1 MVQTWHP
8 TMKCRRSTVS
18 ASAPAGSASRNVGTI
33 VAACT
38 RLTLSASGESE
49 VISQPAPVFCIQ
61 VPSAV
66 TTLAHQSMR
75 KTRWR
80 SGTRAAGLNMAA
92 MLARPPG
99 LGNPGPYASSR
110 F

>member
-1 MVQTWHP
+1 M
-8 TMKCRRSTVS
+8 
-18 ASAPAGSASRNVGTI
+18 VGTI

-66 TTLAHQSMR
+66 TTLAVHSIR
-75 KTRWR
+75 NTGWR
-80 SGTRAAGLNMAA
+80 SGTRAAGVASA
-92 MLARPPG
+92 MLPRNGSRGTPPCADQRMLHVPFALTG
-99 LGNPGPYASSR
+99 RECGAHDQGGEA
-110 F
+110 